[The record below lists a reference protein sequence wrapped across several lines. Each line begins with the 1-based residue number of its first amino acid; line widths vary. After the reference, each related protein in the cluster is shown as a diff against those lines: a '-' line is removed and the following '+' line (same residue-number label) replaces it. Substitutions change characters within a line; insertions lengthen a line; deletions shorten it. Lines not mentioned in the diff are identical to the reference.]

1 MELASGYSNTSFIGF
16 PLISAFYGEK
26 YLSIAI
32 ICDQTMFLCLST
44 IGIVSA
50 LKGGSNGSGAID
62 SKFILKR
69 LFTFPPF
76 LGCISALILSQF
88 IDLSP
93 AEPFFDKL
101 AATVGPLALFSV
113 GLQLKFNG
121 WRKLW
126 SQISMSM
133 FYKLMIAPAVV
144 MLLAIVIGIKGD
156 VAKISIFE
164 AAMPTLVTSSIIAEQ
179 FKLNTKLTNLIIGI
193 SIIVGFFTA
202 AFWYEMIQLVIR

>member
-1 MELASGYSNTSFIGF
+1 M
-16 PLISAFYGEK
+16 
-26 YLSIAI
+26 
-32 ICDQTMFLCLST
+32 
-44 IGIVSA
+44 
-50 LKGGSNGSGAID
+50 
-62 SKFILKR
+62 
-69 LFTFPPF
+69 LFCF
-76 LGCISALILSQF
+76 LSQF
-88 IDLSP
+88 IDLTP

-133 FYKLMIAPAVV
+133 LYKLMIAPAVV
-144 MLLAIVIGIKGD
+144 MLLALIIGIKGD
-156 VAKISIFE
+156 VAKITIFE

-193 SIIVGFFTA
+193 SIIFGFITSY
-202 AFWYEMIQLVIR
+202 FWFEIIQFFIK